1 MSAQLTI
8 IASSTRKFDT
18 TNPEAAC
25 FLLTSM
31 RRNSVVSLAAARNSL
46 QVARS
51 GFFALPD
58 KAQAIASRALVG
70 RFNRLREH
78 LHNETDVL

>member
-1 MSAQLTI
+1 MT
-8 IASSTRKFDT
+8 D
-18 TNPEAAC
+18 PEAAC
-25 FLLTSM
+25 FLLTSI
-31 RRNSVVSLAAARNSL
+31 RRKLVVSLAATRSSL

-70 RFNRLREH
+70 RFNRLSED
-78 LHNETDVL
+78 LHHGVDVL